1 MLPNTV
7 ATMRQSS
14 SAVPTTA
21 GTTVVMMV
29 DVTGTLLEGV
39 VSTLVVIETILTVAS
54 TLVVIETVLIV
65 EVVKC
70 EWVSKRC
77 VPICGTLL
85 SGGVTTDVLVTISAV
100 SLYTSDD
107 CDDGV
112 SITSELVI
120 SIVSLYTSADDC
132 DDGVSAEYVDTV
144 EQCLG
149 ITVYSPQH
157 ILSPLVQL
165 VQSLLLSNVMLM
177 VLMSDGVSVSF
188 T

>member
-1 MLPNTV
+1 
-7 ATMRQSS
+7 
-14 SAVPTTA
+14 
-21 GTTVVMMV
+21 MMV

-39 VSTLVVIETILTVAS
+39 AGTLVAIETILTVAS

-85 SGGVTTDVLVTISAV
+85 SGGVTTDVLVVSAVSLYTSDDCDDDVSVTSELEISAV

-107 CDDGV
+107 CDENA

-120 SIVSLYTSADDC
+120 SVVSLYTLDDC
-132 DDGVSAEYVDTV
+132 DDDLSAEYVDTV

-149 ITVYSPQH
+149 ITVYSSEPQH
-157 ILSPLVQL
+157 IVSPLVQL

-188 T
+188 A